1 MRQRFAARQATEAE
15 DLIRRCM
22 ESEDLAEG
30 KKVFQGGKGVA
41 IAGYPWKIA
50 NISLRFSEEVERFV
64 CHFEKCGLYMPDFRT
79 GSAPLVMQ
87 VFERILGSGKN
98 AWYRLATLLV
108 SMVALAK
115 AGLDILPN
123 WQKFPGWEAYWVAQ
137 SLVAGKGYS
146 FPAGHEWLREF
157 VDSNPS
163 LRINDGIFH
172 LTAWTDPVYTFCLA
186 GLVWLFGDYH
196 KLAAAVF
203 GLVLMLAV
211 LGLTHRLCER
221 LISASAGVVAVLA
234 LVLGVFIQEATESM
248 TNAMLAATLVVLS
261 ALMLVKFLEEPSH
274 RRAGVLGLVLGLT
287 ALGCPTAQLFLP
299 VAAAA
304 VAAWGWKNLRPA
316 VTQAILMLVVAAII
330 VMPWTVRNYM
340 VFGKFIPVRTGF
352 GQIAFIGV
360 VASGGT
366 VAPERLR
373 SHVKPP
379 WTAETPRDAVRKI
392 IHPPYV
398 EQAALERFQLDYA
411 KELLGA
417 DYFAMN
423 EAQRDSWFLQEA
435 TAFLVANLVLSTQL
449 AIANIEVFA
458 RLIGGSLGVL
468 VCLLAALGGMLG
480 LRKPAVLILALWVGT
495 FVGPFLLAICY
506 YGRYR
511 APVEPLLV
519 VLAVFAV
526 WRVHELILRAAA
538 AR

>member
-1 MRQRFAARQATEAE
+1 
-15 DLIRRCM
+15 
-22 ESEDLAEG
+22 
-30 KKVFQGGKGVA
+30 
-41 IAGYPWKIA
+41 
-50 NISLRFSEEVERFV
+50 
-64 CHFEKCGLYMPDFRT
+64 MP
-79 GSAPLVMQ
+79 AL
-87 VFERILGSGKN
+87 ERILGSGKI
-98 AWYRLATLLV
+98 AWCRLATLLV
-108 SMVALAK
+108 SVVAVAK
-115 AGLDILPN
+115 AGLEILPN
-123 WQKFPGWEAYWVAQ
+123 WQKFPGWEAYWIAQ
-137 SLVAGKGYS
+137 SLVAGKGYC
-146 FPAGHEWLREF
+146 FPVGHEWLREF

-163 LRINDGIFH
+163 LHIHNGIFH
-172 LTAWTDPVYTFCLA
+172 LTAWADPIYTFCLA
-186 GLVWLFGDYH
+186 GLIWLFGDYH
-196 KLAAAVF
+196 PLAAAVF

-221 LISASAGVVAVLA
+221 LISAPAGVVAVLA
-234 LVLGVFIQEATESM
+234 LALGSYIPEAAQTM

-287 ALGCPTAQLFLP
+287 TLGCPTAQFFLP

-304 VAAWGWKNLRPA
+304 VAVRGWKNLRPA
-316 VTQAILMLVVAAII
+316 VTQAMLMLVVGVII

-340 VFGKFIPVRTGF
+340 VFGRIVPVRTGF

-373 SHVKPP
+373 SQVKPP
-379 WTAETPRDAVRKI
+379 WSAKTPRDAVRRI

-417 DYFAMN
+417 EYSAMN
-423 EAQRDSWFLQEA
+423 EAQRDSWFLQE
-435 TAFLVANLVLSTQL
+435 TKAFLVANPVLSAQL
-449 AIANIEVFA
+449 AIANIEVFV
-458 RLIGGSLGVL
+458 RLIGGSFGML
-468 VCLLAALGGMLG
+468 VCLLAALGGVLG
-480 LRKPAVLILALWVGT
+480 IRKPAVLFIALWVGV

-526 WRVHELILRAAA
+526 WRMQELILRAAA
-538 AR
+538 AK